1 MLNGRA
7 AAAVHSLSNLHIMST
22 TAVVQCW
29 RCQDEHAAQAFCPAC
44 HVIQVLP
51 ADVDYFSV
59 FGLARNP
66 VLDEANLTRMYFD
79 LSRQLHPDLHQTGAA
94 EEQEASLKNTALLN
108 RAYRILRD
116 PVQRGQYWLEL
127 NGQQLGTKNNRVPA
141 QLAALVFEVQEKLAE
156 LREARNTQADPTLA
170 DLKSELEQIRA
181 DLDEQMQGF
190 QQKLTTN
197 FAKWEHPD
205 SPQDLLSELKRVLSD
220 MAYLRTLG
228 RDVEREYSVSWNI

>member
-1 MLNGRA
+1 
-7 AAAVHSLSNLHIMST
+7 MST
-22 TAVVQCW
+22 TGVVQCW
-29 RCQDEHAAQAFCPAC
+29 RCQDEHAPQVFCPTCQA
-44 HVIQVLP
+44 IQVFP
-51 ADVDYFSV
+51 ADVDYFRV

-66 VLDEANLTRMYFD
+66 VLDEANLTKMYYD
-79 LSRQLHPDLHQTGAA
+79 LSRQLHPDLHQTGTA

-127 NGQQLGTKNNRVPA
+127 NGEQLGAENNRVPA

-156 LREARNTQADPTLA
+156 LRETRTTQTDAALA
-170 DLKSELEQIRA
+170 DLKSELMQIRA

-190 QQKLTTN
+190 RQKLASN

-228 RDVEREYSVSWNI
+228 RDVEKEYSVSWNT